1 MTRRHVPGTLL
12 VAALSLALAPLA
24 ADGPARTAQTSGQD
38 SGTLRTAKEV
48 VTKSGLRY
56 ADLAVGSGE
65 EARPGRIVDVDYT
78 GWLQDGTRFDSSK
91 DRNKPLTFR
100 IGIDEVIQGWHE
112 GIAGMKEGG
121 KRRLVIPPD
130 LGYGK
135 QGAGGVIPPN
145 ATLVFEVE
153 LVAVR

>member
-1 MTRRHVPGTLL
+1 MTRRHVPGALL
-12 VAALSLALAPLA
+12 AAALSLTLVPLA
-24 ADGPARTAQTSGQD
+24 AGGPTRTAQSSGQD
-38 SGTLRTAKEV
+38 NGATGKVKEV

-65 EARPGRIVDVDYT
+65 EARPGRIVDVDYI
-78 GWLQDGTRFDSSK
+78 GWLEDGTRFDSSK

-112 GIAGMKEGG
+112 GIAGMREGG

-135 QGAGGVIPPN
+135 RGAGGVIPPN